1 MTHLTPLAGATCM
14 SCWDD
19 VDSSNYVE
27 YKATE
32 TADWAP
38 SGFCETCV
46 AYLLKAQWEIYT
58 SALAK
63 TTCKAEQ
70 RRLLKAGPPVNLKDA
85 TAFPTPDNGEV
96 YSLWYMSDGLE
107 HSAKLEGSLIGEERT
122 KYWIEQTQFYAE
134 EEPEDETVDESAE
147 GTDATAT
154 TA

>member
-1 MTHLTPLAGATCM
+1 M

-107 HSAKLEGSLIGEERT
+107 HSAKLEGSLIGEVRT
-122 KYWIEQTQFYAE
+122 YYNFFLVTTRLIAVFHLNSIQF
-134 EEPEDETVDESAE
+134 ES
-147 GTDATAT
+147 
-154 TA
+154 